1 MQIHKKL
8 TVRVILCLLALIFF
22 REQMT
27 TNDSNDG
34 AAEKLTDI
42 EEAGFQA
49 LRPGLV
55 HAIRSLVEELN
66 KIRGILGLE
75 EVSIVGLGES
85 EKRRSG
91 ITEEGRQKLREM
103 MKQRWQRAYA
113 EKKHV
118 TQLKGPLTPP
128 EPKKPKPP
136 PQKKDH

>member
-22 REQMT
+22 RKQMT

-85 EKRRSG
+85 EKRRGG

-103 MKQRWQRAYA
+103 MKQRWQQAY
-113 EKKHV
+113 EKGVHV
-118 TQLKGPLTPP
+118 TQLPP
-128 EPKKPKPP
+128 AKKSTGKRKPGN
-136 PQKKDH
+136 KTHE

>member
-1 MQIHKKL
+1 
-8 TVRVILCLLALIFF
+8 
-22 REQMT
+22 MT

-34 AAEKLTDI
+34 AVEKLTDI

-85 EKRRSG
+85 EKRRGG
-91 ITEEGRQKLREM
+91 ITEEGRQKLRET
-103 MKQRWQRAYA
+103 MKRRWQKAY
-113 EKKHV
+113 ELGVHV
-118 TQLKGPLTPP
+118 TQLPP
-128 EPKKPKPP
+128 SKKANAKKKPSTK
-136 PQKKDH
+136 QHE